1 LLKRESSIRMVR
13 GTMRD
18 KNWDEVDV
26 RLVFER
32 LQVGWDAATSREVF
46 VRAMAGLEGRERRER
61 EGVTR
66 TAERVGR
73 AAGAGA

>member
-1 LLKRESSIRMVR
+1 MAR
-13 GTMRD
+13 GTMRE

-26 RLVFER
+26 RAVFER

-61 EGVTR
+61 VGSTR
-66 TAERVGR
+66 TAERAGSAR
-73 AAGAGA
+73 AARAGA